1 MDIKYLKVNPSGSL
15 SATAQM
21 ENEIGKKKAEAIVRL
36 LLNAL
41 RNKKRIS

>member
-21 ENEIGKKKAEAIVRL
+21 DEIGKKKAEAIVRL